1 MTETAIQQIVQK
13 QRAYFQTG
21 ATLDLDFRLQA
32 LERLSACIQ
41 VNEQAIHKALWL
53 RPDSPYCL
61 PWDLPLA

>member
-32 LERLSACIQ
+32 LDRKS
-41 VNEQAIHKALWL
+41 VV
-53 RPDSPYCL
+53 
-61 PWDLPLA
+61 